1 MMSYDG
7 RKLKEISQN
16 KSLFPMY
23 VDIEFSTDPTTVF
36 ADTVKQAKLSK
47 IVQKDICYSYLR
59 TATSGYSRYVE
70 MDFSE
75 NIENLF
81 QTKPG
86 VLPVRKYELSQ
97 KTRKV
102 VSLSDLLDSIDSP
115 KSYSLSDQSVYF
127 YDEDESL
134 SYLQPSPTPTFD
146 RSLMVQ
152 ILKQKVKMLVRQKLR
167 TFRQM
172 IQGVPCYSE
181 TILYRVEKRRGDGQ
195 KVQDFY
201 FLNSTEINVQ
211 KFIDTQV
218 KYDQEYVYDLFSY
231 EMVIGTKYSY
241 SGVVPISTAAESF
254 HMVTLT
260 TTCKP
265 NLLVIEN
272 RLSSS
277 RVRIVDSPSVA
288 PEVEFVP
295 HKGKNLVK
303 ILLNNNFDSYIK
315 TPLMIDSGEAVYL
328 NEIIRNQNLGY
339 STPHILYRTDDHAVA
354 YEIYRT
360 TIKPKSYLDF
370 SGQLLATVST
380 DVSEATPQ
388 KATSATYEDLLSPN
402 TKYYYAIRSRDVHD
416 NLSYPSEVHQ
426 IEVVRNS
433 GITYM
438 THEICE
444 MNVKPKRNLS
454 RGMKR
459 HIKISPAI
467 DQSTVAPET
476 LKKTH
481 IELGNVKLGT
491 AEQTLW
497 NKKFK
502 MRITSKSTGRR
513 AEVDFRFTHKHE
525 TDDS

>member
-1 MMSYDG
+1 M
-7 RKLKEISQN
+7 
-16 KSLFPMY
+16 
-23 VDIEFSTDPTTVF
+23 
-36 ADTVKQAKLSK
+36 
-47 IVQKDICYSYLR
+47 
-59 TATSGYSRYVE
+59 
-70 MDFSE
+70 
-75 NIENLF
+75 
-81 QTKPG
+81 
-86 VLPVRKYELSQ
+86 
-97 KTRKV
+97 
-102 VSLSDLLDSIDSP
+102 
-115 KSYSLSDQSVYF
+115 
-127 YDEDESL
+127 
-134 SYLQPSPTPTFD
+134 
-146 RSLMVQ
+146 
-152 ILKQKVKMLVRQKLR
+152 
-167 TFRQM
+167 
-172 IQGVPCYSE
+172 
-181 TILYRVEKRRGDGQ
+181 
-195 KVQDFY
+195 
-201 FLNSTEINVQ
+201 
-211 KFIDTQV
+211 
-218 KYDQEYVYDLFSY
+218 
-231 EMVIGTKYSY
+231 
-241 SGVVPISTAAESF
+241 
-254 HMVTLT
+254 
-260 TTCKP
+260 
-265 NLLVIEN
+265 
-272 RLSSS
+272 
-277 RVRIVDSPSVA
+277 
-288 PEVEFVP
+288 
-295 HKGKNLVK
+295 
-303 ILLNNNFDSYIK
+303 
-315 TPLMIDSGEAVYL
+315 
-328 NEIIRNQNLGY
+328 
-339 STPHILYRTDDHAVA
+339 A